1 MRRHVGIYCCSA
13 ARIDDNEPA
22 LLPLDPISGR
32 ENLRRRLLAGAQSQ
46 GFATELWTCPRVR
59 VLIAERY
66 GVEYHVDHIPRL
78 LRSLGFSPRKP
89 RARSSQRDEAAIDQW
104 VARDWPRL
112 KKRRLDS
119 EIALFSPTKSASS

>member
-1 MRRHVGIYCCSA
+1 LS
-13 ARIDDNEPA
+13 DKQ
-22 LLPLDPISGR
+22 R
-32 ENLRRRLLAGAQSQ
+32 ENRRRLLAGAQSQ

-119 EIALFSPTKSASS
+119 ELALFSPTKSASS